1 MAKSSKSV
9 LLDCDPG
16 IDDAV
21 AILLGLASPEISFV
35 GITTV
40 AGNVDLGCT
49 TENALRVAALGGGRV
64 IPVYAGCP
72 KAILGA
78 PPPATHVHGNDGL
91 GGVMLPPGGTAQ
103 AEHAVNALLRIPTEI
118 EDLSLVAIGPLTN
131 LAVMLTQ
138 EPEIA
143 GRIGR
148 TVIMGGGIE
157 GGNVTPAAEFNIH
170 FDPEAAR
177 AVFES
182 RLRPILVPLDLTRKA
197 AVHEDWINRLRTLGT
212 PVAIAASG
220 MMDFYLEAVR
230 HRGLGMIIHDATALA
245 VEIWPELFDIRPARI
260 RIATD
265 HGPERGRT
273 LVDFGSSEPN
283 GAVAVDLDAPTFT
296 ERLFERLSLL

>member
-1 MAKSSKSV
+1 
-9 LLDCDPG
+9 
-16 IDDAV
+16 
-21 AILLGLASPEISFV
+21 
-35 GITTV
+35 
-40 AGNVDLGCT
+40 
-49 TENALRVAALGGGRV
+49 
-64 IPVYAGCP
+64 
-72 KAILGA
+72 
-78 PPPATHVHGNDGL
+78 
-91 GGVMLPPGGTAQ
+91 MLPPGGTAQ

-212 PVAIAASG
+212 PVAIAA
-220 MMDFYLEAVR
+220 
-230 HRGLGMIIHDATALA
+230 
-245 VEIWPELFDIRPARI
+245 
-260 RIATD
+260 
-265 HGPERGRT
+265 
-273 LVDFGSSEPN
+273 
-283 GAVAVDLDAPTFT
+283 
-296 ERLFERLSLL
+296 

>member
-1 MAKSSKSV
+1 MAKTGKSV

-49 TENALRVAALGGGRV
+49 TENALRVAALGGGLD
-64 IPVYAGCP
+64 IPVYPGCP

-78 PPPATHVHGNDGL
+78 PPPAAHVHGNDGL
-91 GGVMLPPGGTAQ
+91 GGVRLEPGGMAQ
-103 AEHAVNALLRIPTEI
+103 AEHGVQALLRIPGEV

-138 EPEIA
+138 EPEVA

-148 TVIMGGGIE
+148 TVIMGGGID

-182 RLRPILVPLDLTRKA
+182 RLRPVLVPLDLTRKA
-197 AVHEDWINRLRTLGT
+197 AVYEDWIDRLRAVGT
-212 PVAIAASG
+212 PVARSASG

-245 VEIWPELFDIRPARI
+245 VEIWPELFDVRPARI
-260 RIATD
+260 QIVTD

-273 LVDFGSSEPN
+273 RVDFDSSEPN
-283 GAVAVDLDAPTFT
+283 GSVAVDLDAPTFT
-296 ERLFERLSLL
+296 ARLFERLALL

>member
-1 MAKSSKSV
+1 MANTSKSV

-49 TENALRVAALGGGRV
+49 TENALRVAALGGGLG
-64 IPVYAGCP
+64 IPVYPGCP

-78 PPPATHVHGNDGL
+78 PPPAAHVHGNDGL
-91 GGVMLPPGGTAQ
+91 GGVTLTPGGTAQ
-103 AEHAVNALLRIPTEI
+103 AEHAVNALLRISRQV

-143 GRIGR
+143 GRIKR
-148 TVIMGGGIE
+148 TVIMGGGID

-182 RLRPILVPLDLTRKA
+182 QLHPILVPLDLTRKA
-197 AVHEDWINRLRTLGT
+197 AVYEDWIERLRSVGT
-212 PVAIAASG
+212 PVASAASG

-260 RIATD
+260 NVVTD
-265 HGPERGRT
+265 EGPERGRT
-273 LVDFGSSEPN
+273 RVDFESAEPN
-283 GAVAVDLDAPTFT
+283 GTVAVDLDAPAFT
-296 ERLFERLSLL
+296 ELLFERLALL